1 MPDVDREA
9 GVMHRAAEDEQVAAN
24 KQASPIRLPPR
35 LLAHMRRW
43 HRKGARYVVE
53 YRGQP
58 ADPKRAFRNLVDDVL
73 GDDARVSRHTM
84 RHTSA
89 TWLMRAALICGR
101 LRDTSE

>member
-58 ADPKRAFRNLVDDVL
+58 ADPKRAFRNLVRRC
-73 GDDARVSRHTM
+73 A
-84 RHTSA
+84 
-89 TWLMRAALICGR
+89 GR
-101 LRDTSE
+101 RR